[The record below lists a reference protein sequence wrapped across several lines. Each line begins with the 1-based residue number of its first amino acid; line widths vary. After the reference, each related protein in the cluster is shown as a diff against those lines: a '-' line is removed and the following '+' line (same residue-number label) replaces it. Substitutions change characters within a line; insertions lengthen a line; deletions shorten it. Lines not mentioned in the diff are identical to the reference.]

1 MNATTDSRQP
11 VEIELLVT
19 PDRRVSVAGHHEFRE
34 GLRAA
39 TDGIDDL
46 DGDIT
51 ANPQPKAIEP

>member
-1 MNATTDSRQP
+1 MSATTDSRHP
-11 VEIELLVT
+11 LEIELLVT
-19 PDRRVSVAGHHEFRE
+19 PDKRVSVAGHNAFRE